1 MFGIVR
7 RSGQSEMALPIDRR
21 AISYTSANID
31 WPRPGSRFRSAHSA
45 MFAQSVDE
53 YVDKS
58 QNALLP
64 TRLIVR
70 VAHSDERAQQVLSAD
85 VAADFAGGCR
95 AGH

>member
-1 MFGIVR
+1 
-7 RSGQSEMALPIDRR
+7 
-21 AISYTSANID
+21 
-31 WPRPGSRFRSAHSA
+31 

-85 VAADFAGGCR
+85 VAADFTGGCR
-95 AGH
+95 TGH